1 MFESSMSA
9 SSENTVAPR
18 RSPYSSLAGL
28 LALIA
33 IAIVVGLVYL
43 FMSGQ
48 SVSLSAALA
57 SVAWVFDVVL
67 VILAIVII
75 IWVVR
80 LVASGFGGVP
90 HSERYARRRE
100 HHRYSERSAPSD
112 PAVEIAR
119 ERFARGEIS
128 QEQLDQ
134 TLRQLGK
141 ST

>member
-1 MFESSMSA
+1 MSA

-28 LALIA
+28 FALIA

-48 SVSLSAALA
+48 SVSFSAALA

-67 VILAIVII
+67 VILSIVII

-80 LVASGFGGVP
+80 LVASGVGGFP
-90 HSERYARRRE
+90 HSERYLRRHERRR
-100 HHRYSERSAPSD
+100 YAERPPSSD

-128 QEQLDQ
+128 QEQFDQ

>member
-1 MFESSMSA
+1 MGSMFKYPMSA
-9 SSENTVAPR
+9 LPETADTPR
-18 RSPYSSLAGL
+18 RSLYSSLAGL

-33 IAIVVGLVYL
+33 IAVVVGLVYL

-48 SVSLSAALA
+48 SFSFSAALA

-80 LVASGFGGVP
+80 LVGGVP
-90 HSERYARRRE
+90 HSERFERRHERRR
-100 HHRYSERSAPSD
+100 YAERSAPSD

-128 QEQLDQ
+128 QEQFDQ

-141 ST
+141 GA

>member
-1 MFESSMSA
+1 MSA
-9 SSENTVAPR
+9 SSENVVAPR
-18 RSPYSSLAGL
+18 RSTYSGLAGL
-28 LALIA
+28 LALVA

-48 SVSLSAALA
+48 SVSFSAALA

-80 LVASGFGGVP
+80 LVALGVGGFP
-90 HSERYARRRE
+90 HSERYERRHARRL
-100 HHRYSERSAPSD
+100 YSERSAPAD

-134 TLRQLGK
+134 TLRHLGK
-141 ST
+141 GA

>member
-1 MFESSMSA
+1 MSVF
-9 SSENTVAPR
+9 SENAVAPR

-33 IAIVVGLVYL
+33 IAIVIGLVYL

-48 SVSLSAALA
+48 SVSFSAALA

-67 VILAIVII
+67 VILAIAII
-75 IWVVR
+75 LWVVR
-80 LVASGFGGVP
+80 LVASGVGGFP
-90 HSERYARRRE
+90 HSERYERRHERR
-100 HHRYSERSAPSD
+100 RYSERSAPSD
-112 PAVEIAR
+112 PAVEVAR

-141 ST
+141 SA

>member
-1 MFESSMSA
+1 MSA
-9 SSENTVAPR
+9 SSGNSVAPQ
-18 RSPYSSLAGL
+18 RSSYSSVAGL
-28 LALIA
+28 LALVA
-33 IAIVVGLVYL
+33 VAIVVGLVYL

-48 SVSLSAALA
+48 SVSFSAALA

-75 IWVVR
+75 VWVVR
-80 LVASGFGGVP
+80 LVATGIGGVP
-90 HSERYARRRE
+90 HSDRYERRHDRRRL
-100 HHRYSERSAPSD
+100 SERFTSPD

-128 QEQLDQ
+128 QDQLDQ

-141 ST
+141 GA